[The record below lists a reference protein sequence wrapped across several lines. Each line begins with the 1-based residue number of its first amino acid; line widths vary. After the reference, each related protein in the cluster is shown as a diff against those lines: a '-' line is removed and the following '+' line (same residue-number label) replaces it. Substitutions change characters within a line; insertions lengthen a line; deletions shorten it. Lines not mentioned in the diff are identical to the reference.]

1 MRMTLWEF
9 PTSYNQTAQYEQ
21 SEFCIANFTKFI
33 LFINNPL
40 NSQDAEQCYNMNIMN
55 LTSEH

>member
-9 PTSYNQTAQYEQ
+9 STSYAQTALYEQ

-40 NSQDAEQCYNMNIMN
+40 NPQDAE
-55 LTSEH
+55 